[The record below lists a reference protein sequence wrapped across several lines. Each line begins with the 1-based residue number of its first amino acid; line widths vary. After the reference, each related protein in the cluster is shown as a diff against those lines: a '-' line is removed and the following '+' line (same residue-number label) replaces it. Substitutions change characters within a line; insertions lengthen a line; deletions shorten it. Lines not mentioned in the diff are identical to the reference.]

1 MANDLIRDSYGN
13 CVLNGQHYLK
23 GPFLEKDKMVK
34 NGHIYIVNK
43 KHFTILFKE
52 PILYPFVRF
61 YDTPKRLLLKNGD
74 FVDFLMYAQSTDITA
89 AL

>member
-13 CVLNGQHYLK
+13 CVLNGQHYL
-23 GPFLEKDKMVK
+23 EKDKMVK

-43 KHFTILFKE
+43 NHFTILFKE

-61 YDTPKRLLLKNGD
+61 YDTPKGLLLKNGD
-74 FVDFLMYAQSTDITA
+74 FVDFLMYAQSTGITA